1 MTDRALVDALRARHP
16 GAPAALYDAYAED
29 VYRYCWSLL
38 LSADSA
44 QVALRD
50 TLIAAEAHARALTDP
65 DRLHTWLYALAR
77 VECLRRRAAAPPG
90 AAEALAEAPSLD
102 DPADA
107 DLRVM
112 AWNAVQG
119 LPVADREI
127 LELSIRHG
135 QTDPELAQVLG
146 VPVRQV
152 EEAMAAAR
160 DHLRDAI
167 TAEILA
173 RKGPYDCPR
182 RAAILSGFSG
192 ELTPGMRDRLV
203 KHLSECDICAP
214 HCGRQVSATKV
225 FELLPR
231 TALPD
236 ALRIRVMSSF
246 VDPELLPYRRY
257 VARRTG
263 SLDAAGFPLPA
274 AKTVRRWPQALAS
287 ALAAVAAV
295 VAIAVI
301 FQVMGRDGVGL
312 SGGATAAAPATGEPP
327 AVRVPRQS
335 EPQNVP
341 MTVEPVVKPTGTTG
355 TQPVSSTGSPAQDT
369 VWRPPSITASVPAP
383 PSAGPPVQTPP
394 QQQPGEPPTWRPP
407 ADPPPGGPR
416 GGPRGGHG
424 PRPHPDKPR
433 PCSRASCP
441 TRTPT
446 PTPTS
451 TPTPTPTHQS
461 SAPTRTATPITT
473 PPQTTSPTPTGEHS
487 ATPTP
492 SS

>member
-1 MTDRALVDALRARHP
+1 MTDRALVEALRARHP

-50 TLIAAEAHARALTDP
+50 TLIAAEAHAHALTDP
-65 DRLHTWLYALAR
+65 DRLRIWLYALAR

-90 AAEALAEAPSLD
+90 AAEALAEAPALD

-107 DLRVM
+107 DLQVM

-127 LELSIRHG
+127 LDLSIRHELP
-135 QTDPELAQVLG
+135 DPELAQVLG
-146 VPVRQV
+146 VPIRQV
-152 EEAMAAAR
+152 EQAMEAAR
-160 DHLRDAI
+160 DRLRDAI

-192 ELTPGMRDRLV
+192 ELTPGMRERLV
-203 KHLSECDICAP
+203 RHLQQCDSCAP
-214 HCGRQVSATKV
+214 HRSRQVSATKV

-231 TALPD
+231 TALPH

-246 VDPELLPYRRY
+246 VDPELVPYRRY

-263 SLDAAGFPLPA
+263 ALGAAGFPFPA
-274 AKTVRRWPQALAS
+274 PKNVRKWPQALAS

-301 FQVMGRDGVGL
+301 FQVMGREGVGL
-312 SGGATAAAPATGEPP
+312 SGGATAALPTTGEPP
-327 AVRVPRQS
+327 PIRVPRQS

-341 MTVEPVVKPTGTTG
+341 MTVEPVVN
-355 TQPVSSTGSPAQDT
+355 VTGSLPVQTAGST
-369 VWRPPSITASVPAP
+369 PRGTLWRPPPIGSSAPAP
-383 PSAGPPVQTPP
+383 PWAGSPVQTSPP
-394 QQQPGEPPTWRPP
+394 QQPGERPTWRPP
-407 ADPPPGGPR
+407 AGQPPGKP
-416 GGPRGGHG
+416 GHG
-424 PRPHPDKPR
+424 APPGNPR
-433 PCSRASCP
+433 P
-441 TRTPT
+441 TRT
-446 PTPTS
+446 
-451 TPTPTPTHQS
+451 
-461 SAPTRTATPITT
+461 
-473 PPQTTSPTPTGEHS
+473 
-487 ATPTP
+487 
-492 SS
+492 

>member
-50 TLIAAEAHARALTDP
+50 TLIAAEAHASALTDP
-65 DRLHTWLYALAR
+65 DRLRAWLYALAR
-77 VECLRRRAAAPPG
+77 GECLRRRAAAPPG
-90 AAEALAEAPSLD
+90 AAEALAEAPPLD

-127 LELSIRHG
+127 LELSIRHELP
-135 QTDPELAQVLG
+135 DPELAQVLA

-152 EEAMAAAR
+152 EEAMATAR

-192 ELTPGMRDRLV
+192 ELTAGMRERLV
-203 KHLSECDICAP
+203 RHLSQCDICAP
-214 HCGRQVSATKV
+214 HRGRQVSATKV
-225 FELLPR
+225 FDLLPR
-231 TALPD
+231 TTLPD

-263 SLDAAGFPLPA
+263 ALGAAGFPLHA
-274 AKTVRRWPQALAS
+274 AKSVRRWPQALAS

-327 AVRVPRQS
+327 EVRVPRQS

-341 MTVEPVVKPTGTTG
+341 MTVEPVVNPTT
-355 TQPVSSTGSPAQDT
+355 TQPVQPPGSSPQGTS
-369 VWRPPSITASVPAP
+369 WRPPPISEPAP
-383 PSAGPPVQTPP
+383 PSAGPPVRTPP
-394 QQQPGEPPTWRPP
+394 QQQPGQPPQQQPGGPPTWRPP
-407 ADPPPGGPR
+407 AGPPPGTHP
-416 GGPRGGHG
+416 GGHG
-424 PRPHPDKPR
+424 PRPHPGNPR
-433 PCSRASCP
+433 PCTRTSCP
-441 TRTPT
+441 TH
-446 PTPTS
+446 TPTS
-451 TPTPTPTHQS
+451 TPTATPTHQS
-461 SAPTRTATPITT
+461 SAPTPTATPTTT
-473 PPQTTSPTPTGEHS
+473 PAETT
-487 ATPTP
+487 TPTP
-492 SS
+492 AGEHTPAENG